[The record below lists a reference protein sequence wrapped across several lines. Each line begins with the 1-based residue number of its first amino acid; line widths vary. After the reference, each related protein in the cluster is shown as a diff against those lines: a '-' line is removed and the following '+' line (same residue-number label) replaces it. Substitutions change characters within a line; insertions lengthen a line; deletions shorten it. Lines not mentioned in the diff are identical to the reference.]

1 MNTAAQFCFL
11 LMVVKKSFR
20 TLSVA
25 EVHSWPA
32 LKPDCIAEKVWW
44 DSKWSVIC
52 LLTWLS
58 KTLKRSENVV
68 VKDEDFRIFGGLPK
82 PGFRHG

>member
-1 MNTAAQFCFL
+1 MAV
-11 LMVVKKSFR
+11 MISFR

-25 EVHSWPA
+25 EVH
-32 LKPDCIAEKVWW
+32 PDCIAEKVWW

-58 KTLKRSENVV
+58 KTLERQ
-68 VKDEDFRIFGGLPK
+68 DRIDIGL
-82 PGFRHG
+82 